1 MSIITISRQM
11 GSLGDEI
18 AQALSSR
25 TDAELI
31 TRNELIHRFFEK
43 VTDVREKHLLNES
56 AKFFLTENQYI
67 GQYKAYLENELMQMA
82 SNKSYILKGFG
93 SQVIFSDY
101 ADAIHV
107 RIIAPE
113 SERIA
118 RIRRQYKVSDQ
129 EATKIL
135 ATADKKHKRFVSA
148 VYNADVTDDSLYHL
162 ILNTAKS
169 DVDECVAAI
178 LALSESHAVKIR
190 LSQESMAQ
198 EAIDHQS
205 VFTDFKNP
213 SEAEFAKVLDMYH
226 IDWKYEPKTF
236 PVEWDAEGNVT
247 MAFSPDFYLPNFDT
261 YLELTTMN
269 QKYVTAKNRKLKKVR
284 ELYPGTN
291 IRIVYKKDFMSLIE
305 RFRMAGSDTAT
316 NDDA

>member
-25 TDAELI
+25 TAAELI

-56 AKFFLTENQYI
+56 AKFFLTENQHI

>member
-56 AKFFLTENQYI
+56 AKFFLTENQHI
-67 GQYKAYLENELMQMA
+67 GQYKAYLENELMQIA

>member
-56 AKFFLTENQYI
+56 AKFFLTENQHI

-93 SQVIFSDY
+93 SQIIFSDY